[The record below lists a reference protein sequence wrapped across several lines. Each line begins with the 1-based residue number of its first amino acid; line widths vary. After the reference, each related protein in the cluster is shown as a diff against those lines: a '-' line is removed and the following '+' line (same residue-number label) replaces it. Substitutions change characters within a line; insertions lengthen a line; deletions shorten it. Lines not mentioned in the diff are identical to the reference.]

1 MVDGITVTDPYNLS
15 MAVEI
20 ENNSI
25 QELQFISGTFNAE
38 YGQAMSGIV
47 NIITKDGDFSKY
59 SGSLSANMGDYVI
72 SPNRV
77 SFSNAILFPEVDKT
91 NWNNIS
97 DIQANFE
104 GPVINN
110 KLSFFVSGRNKT
122 NNGYLF
128 GERVFHPNSYLWSES
143 KIYFL

>member
-1 MVDGITVTDPYNLS
+1 
-15 MAVEI
+15 
-20 ENNSI
+20 
-25 QELQFISGTFNAE
+25 
-38 YGQAMSGIV
+38 MSGIV

-72 SPNRV
+72 LQDD
-77 SFSNAILFPEVDKT
+77 LFPEVDKT

-122 NNGYLF
+122 NNGYLLAKECF
-128 GERVFHPNSYLWSES
+128 IRIICLVREQQYISYRFHCWTGGWLHARCYAVATDIISR
-143 KIYFL
+143 